1 MRRSDFWER
10 LNAVLGA
17 EYAASWSRDV
27 VLPSLGDTVEG
38 CFDRGEDT
46 AVVWRDQLAT
56 VVPIYLVAV
65 VLFRVVRGSQYD
77 TKITA

>member
-27 VLPSLGDTVEG
+27 VLPSLGDTV
-38 CFDRGEDT
+38 
-46 AVVWRDQLAT
+46 
-56 VVPIYLVAV
+56 
-65 VLFRVVRGSQYD
+65 
-77 TKITA
+77 

>member
-17 EYAASWSRDV
+17 GTPQVESRDV

-46 AVVWRDQLAT
+46 VVVWRAVCE
-56 VVPIYLVAV
+56 VVDVPSML
-65 VLFRVVRGSQYD
+65 R
-77 TKITA
+77 